1 MHRAAAETSSVRRF
15 GKRNIDSKPHAA
27 GATFMILFH
36 VESLDLDAQDV
47 RSRAW
52 LPAGLLR
59 RAGMPSRL
67 VEGDVP
73 ASLAGAASCIVVVGR
88 VSESAL
94 STARRA
100 SRAGVPI
107 VLDVGD
113 GDALTVSTAEPDQRQ
128 RFIEA
133 AGYAGAITAGN
144 AMLAHRIEQLIDA
157 KHIVVAADP
166 IGFDDDYFECLLR
179 YPRAA
184 ARLIAKR
191 IANRGRDVFADVRGR
206 WRGPGP
212 AGRHCRRI
220 VWFGASRR
228 PNGEGGVAEL
238 LLAAG
243 DLVDLAA
250 ETPLRIDVV
259 GRSPRWTRRYLKHL
273 GMPVSFHRYSPARV
287 RRQLRKADLCL
298 LPGGDPAGSARSP
311 ARENLAIALGIP
323 TVTSAGDRSLLP
335 QMRAA
340 LADRATALGQQDAN
354 RQTIMRD
361 HGGRAVTAAWRHA
374 IDVARSS
381 LGQRS
386 PAQGIVLQ
394 IGQRLRVQFLLQQFQ
409 DLDLIVPIAEAAS
422 SCADLDV
429 RVAVLAKI
437 SIPASRRLRTIHG
450 NGGKIEFRHAPD
462 LLNSRLAAACFAADV
477 AVTASE
483 GPGFGAR
490 FARAFVAGSLAA
502 GARVVSLQ
510 HGLDNGGLTYGPQL
524 SPRSLMSDVI
534 LTWGGLDRL
543 THAACPETRAK
554 VIPVGC
560 PKRLFAREDFRDFPY
575 ADRPFIAVFE
585 NLHWRRYGESYRARF
600 VEDLVALAESAP
612 DLTFVLKP
620 HMGGQWFTRRGHAA
634 RPLPANL
641 KVADPTSPEWRRF
654 TADAFLVHASAV
666 ITTPS
671 TIALD
676 AARYGVPAALV
687 SYGISAQNYA
697 PLPRLERRED
707 WLDFAEQIRRGVY
720 DRKRLESFLADAA
733 LPGDVVARILTV
745 IRMAGA
751 RRPLAEILSSVHA
764 SLRGVAA
771 S

>member
-1 MHRAAAETSSVRRF
+1 
-15 GKRNIDSKPHAA
+15 
-27 GATFMILFH
+27 MILFH

-47 RSRAW
+47 RLRAW
-52 LPAGLLR
+52 LPACLLR
-59 RAGMPSRL
+59 RAGMSARL
-67 VEGDVP
+67 VEGEVP
-73 ASLAGAASCIVVVGR
+73 ASLVAAASCIVLAGR
-88 VSESAL
+88 ISESAL
-94 STARRA
+94 STARQA

-113 GDALTVSTAEPDQRQ
+113 GDMLTDSIAAFDQRH
-128 RFIEA
+128 RFAEA
-133 AGYAGAITAGN
+133 AGYAGAITACN
-144 AMLAHRIEQLIDA
+144 AALARRIEQLIDA
-157 KHIVVAADP
+157 KHVAVVPDP
-166 IGFDDDYFECLLR
+166 IDIDDGYSENLLR
-179 YPRAA
+179 YPRAT
-184 ARLIAKR
+184 ARLIATR
-191 IANRGRDVFADVRGR
+191 IANLARDAFADLRRR
-206 WRGPGP
+206 WQGAETAGP
-212 AGRHCRRI
+212 HCRRI

-238 LLAAG
+238 LLAAS
-243 DLVDLAA
+243 DLADLAA
-250 ETPLRIDVV
+250 ETPLHIDVV
-259 GRSPRWTRRYLKHL
+259 GRSPRWTRRFLKHL
-273 GMPVSFHRYSPARV
+273 RMPVSFHRYSPARV
-287 RRQLRKADLCL
+287 RQRLRKADLCL
-298 LPGGDPAGSARSP
+298 LPDGSDPDGSTRSP
-311 ARENLAIALGIP
+311 ARENLAIALGVP
-323 TVTSAGDRSLLP
+323 TVTSLGDQSLLP

-340 LADRATALGQQDAN
+340 LGDRATALRQQEPN
-354 RQTIMRD
+354 RQSILRD
-361 HGGRAVTAAWRHA
+361 HGAQAVATAWRQA

-381 LGQRS
+381 AGQPS
-386 PAQGIVLQ
+386 PAQRTAFQ

-422 SCADLDV
+422 NCPDIEV
-429 RVAVLAKI
+429 RIAVLAKI
-437 SIPASRRLRTIHG
+437 GVPASRRLRTIRSK
-450 NGGKIEFRHAPD
+450 GGKIEFWHAPE
-462 LLNSRLAAACFAADV
+462 LLENRLAPACFAADV

-502 GARVVSLQ
+502 GARAVSLQ

-524 SPRSLMSDVI
+524 PPGSFMSDMV
-534 LTWGGLDRL
+534 LTWGGLSRL
-543 THAACPETRAK
+543 TEAACAETRAK

-560 PKRLFAREDFRDFPY
+560 PKRLFGRKDFHDFPY

-585 NLHWRRYGESYRARF
+585 NLHWGRYGENYRARF
-600 VEDLVALAESAP
+600 VEDLVASAESAP
-612 DLTFVLKP
+612 ELTFVLKP

-634 RPLPANL
+634 KPLPANL
-641 KVADPTSPEWRRF
+641 TVADPTAPEWRRF

-707 WLDFAEQIRRGVY
+707 WLGFADQIRRGAY
-720 DRKRLESFLADAA
+720 DRKKLESFLADAT

-745 IRMAGA
+745 IRMVGA
-751 RRPLAEILSSVHA
+751 RRSPAEILSSVHA
-764 SLRGVAA
+764 PSREVAA